1 MQALIAT
8 VKMSQ
13 LPDKGERLMSY
24 IDNLTT
30 DLGNME
36 QKIKSNVKQMNA
48 LLLQENA
55 AATGKATGIRT
66 VLDYV

>member
-1 MQALIAT
+1 LQALIAT

-55 AATGKATGIRT
+55 AATGKATGIRI

>member
-1 MQALIAT
+1 
-8 VKMSQ
+8 MSQ

-30 DLGNME
+30 DLVNME

>member
-1 MQALIAT
+1 
-8 VKMSQ
+8 MSQ

-30 DLGNME
+30 DLVNME

-55 AATGKATGIRT
+55 AATGKATGIRI

>member
-1 MQALIAT
+1 
-8 VKMSQ
+8 MSQ

>member
-1 MQALIAT
+1 LQALIAT